1 MTERRI
7 QPEPDSLVTRR
18 VSFQTAPGSFGEGTV
33 LLHDLSSDIVV
44 VVDDL
49 DGSHWKGP
57 AELAEP
63 LDA

>member
-1 MTERRI
+1 MTETRI
-7 QPEPDSLVTRR
+7 QPEPDSLVSRR
-18 VSFQTAPGSFGEGTV
+18 VSFQTAPGSFSEGTV
-33 LLHDLSSDIVV
+33 LLHDLSNDIIV

-63 LDA
+63 LDE